1 MAAERPPPS
10 EDPAEAV
17 ARVSAAK
24 RDVLLR
30 VHRHRLGFEDLED
43 CFSQA
48 TLELIT
54 RARTRARAFVSEAH
68 IANALEQRFLS
79 RINDRRRALSG
90 RSPIQAATHAAL
102 RPVVDQ
108 EGGGEASPIA
118 AVADPVADVAA
129 HVADRDDVRRLRELA
144 DELTADQ
151 RLVLACQVAL
161 DMECQE
167 FCARFG
173 WSAEKFRKVAQR
185 GRARLR
191 VLVADYEAGGRCRG
205 LADDLAAYVAHVAGG
220 EQSERVRRH
229 LSNCPACAQTA
240 RELERVAR
248 GVGALLPLPP
258 TVDPEVVH
266 RFGAVGR
273 VLGRLL
279 PFWDTGESV
288 AAAKAGAAGA
298 AAAAGGGGITA
309 GGSVVGLGAAKL
321 GVTALCVAGAA
332 GGYVVC
338 DQIGLFSGPLPR
350 ERHHIATTANAVRK
364 APPKRRAPSPAVTR
378 APAPITHTIRQ
389 PSATDTPSAHRGSS
403 TPAMSPSHQASDEFG
418 FEGAGGTKDSAPAS
432 SSPSSPSARTASAGA
447 GGGADDVVG
456 SAHAA
461 GGVRPEGVD
470 RVRVRVGA
478 GRRVGT
484 DDQPRTPEVWRARSG
499 HAVRGPLVGCG
510 RGDGA
515 AVAGGRGRA
524 SLATPCPGGVGH
536 RGLAASGVAER
547 AGRHPEPAL
556 KRLDEVRGLAI
567 AHQPCDIGH
576 RERLVGEQ
584 LGRVAQPHGPEM
596 GGKGR
601 QADLVVGALELTWR
615 GGQCLSQRGQGK
627 RPPIA
632 TLDRDLC
639 ANEELGHQLVGG
651 LAMGGAVPTTAWRD
665 HPVLS
670 DMLLRCGTHA
680 LTRSTAGILRRST
693 ASPVPLSARSRSST
707 VATSP
712 GSTRATPGSI
722 SWRVALT
729 SRRCWRI

>member
-10 EDPAEAV
+10 DDPAEAV

-79 RINDRRRALSG
+79 RINDRRRAVSG
-90 RSPIQAATHAAL
+90 RSPIQAATHTAL

-108 EGGGEASPIA
+108 EGGGEASPVA
-118 AVADPVADVAA
+118 AVADPVGDVAA
-129 HVADRDDVRRLRELA
+129 RVADRDDVRRLRELA

-185 GRARLR
+185 ARARLR
-191 VLVADYEAGGRCRG
+191 VLVADYDAGERCRG

-229 LSNCPACAQTA
+229 LTNCPACAQTA

-298 AAAAGGGGITA
+298 AAAGGGGITA

-350 ERHHIATTANAVRK
+350 ERHHIATTANAARK
-364 APPKRRAPSPAVTR
+364 APTKRRAPSPSVTR
-378 APAPITHTIRQ
+378 TPAPIAHTIRQ
-389 PSATDTPSAHRGSS
+389 PSAITTPSAHRGSS
-403 TPAMSPSHQASDEFG
+403 SAATSSSHQASDEFG
-418 FEGAGGTKDSAPAS
+418 FESAGGAKGSAPAS
-432 SSPSSPSARTASAGA
+432 SSSLGASARAASAGA
-447 GGGADDVVG
+447 R
-456 SAHAA
+456 SAPTTPSA
-461 GGVRPEGVD
+461 
-470 RVRVRVGA
+470 
-478 GRRVGT
+478 
-484 DDQPRTPEVWRARSG
+484 PRTP
-499 HAVRGPLVGCG
+499 P
-510 RGDGA
+510 
-515 AVAGGRGRA
+515 
-524 SLATPCPGGVGH
+524 
-536 RGLAASGVAER
+536 AASGQKA
-547 AGRHPEPAL
+547 
-556 KRLDEVRGLAI
+556 
-567 AHQPCDIGH
+567 
-576 RERLVGEQ
+576 
-584 LGRVAQPHGPEM
+584 
-596 GGKGR
+596 
-601 QADLVVGALELTWR
+601 
-615 GGQCLSQRGQGK
+615 
-627 RPPIA
+627 
-632 TLDRDLC
+632 
-639 ANEELGHQLVGG
+639 
-651 LAMGGAVPTTAWRD
+651 
-665 HPVLS
+665 
-670 DMLLRCGTHA
+670 
-680 LTRSTAGILRRST
+680 STEFGFE
-693 ASPVPLSARSRSST
+693 
-707 VATSP
+707 
-712 GSTRATPGSI
+712 
-722 SWRVALT
+722 
-729 SRRCWRI
+729 